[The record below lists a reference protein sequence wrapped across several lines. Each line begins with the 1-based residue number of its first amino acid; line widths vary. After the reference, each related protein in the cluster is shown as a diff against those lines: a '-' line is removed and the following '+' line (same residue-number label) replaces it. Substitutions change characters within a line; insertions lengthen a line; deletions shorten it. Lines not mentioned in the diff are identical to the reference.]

1 MLLFI
6 LLFISILFMGGALF
20 SIVLHF
26 SRKKESVFDSSDGD
40 VFVLQKEERSEVGES
55 KSDNESDEK
64 HGILDID
71 SGKSGVTK
79 KDMSQ
84 YIEKI
89 QAILKQ
95 AQNWFSQ
102 IISKTQKFITTTLS
116 SMSSLFSK
124 FTQAVRDQIAA
135 RNNTSDFESKE
146 IDSELSVQEPSDEDF
161 KSLYEADEEVV
172 NHEDSPQTVQ
182 KNLDNS
188 MPKRVSEKEMSFFT
202 LDTED
207 ELADDDLG
215 REDAY
220 ETRAEYREEVSVEK
234 EPQKKAE
241 TFVKGLMDEETFAVS
256 SDDSEDVISDN
267 YYYMYM
273 EKRYIKKIVSNPKD
287 VEVYRKLGD
296 LYVEMEN
303 YPDAKASFEQVLRLK
318 PGDKHAILALKEL
331 EDHV

>member
-55 KSDNESDEK
+55 KSYNESDEK

-84 YIEKI
+84 YTEKI

-188 MPKRVSEKEMSFFT
+188 MPKRVSEREMSFFT